1 MKEGWDSNT
10 LVFTNAILESK
21 SLELKSQQLDS
32 GSSMVV
38 SLSKVTF
45 ELTPL
50 LPLDDIAMGAV
61 VEDSDA
67 FGDVV
72 NEW

>member
-1 MKEGWDSNT
+1 LKEGWDSNT
-10 LVFTNAILESK
+10 LVFTNAILESN

-50 LPLDDIAMGAV
+50 LPLNAIALGYI